1 MYALRTIYSYYFQKV
16 KTDNDDN
23 DDNNVIKKNNVD
35 DEKKP
40 LFVQS
45 NTKYKDY
52 TIFDQELSTRIE
64 RLMKNKSD

>member
-23 DDNNVIKKNNVD
+23 NVIKKNNVD

-40 LFVQS
+40 LFVHS

>member
-16 KTDNDDN
+16 KTDNDE
-23 DDNNVIKKNNVD
+23 NNVIKKNNVD

-40 LFVQS
+40 IFVQS

-52 TIFDQELSTRIE
+52 TILDQELSTRIE

>member
-23 DDNNVIKKNNVD
+23 NVIKKNNVN

-40 LFVQS
+40 LIVQS